1 MDWHLGAAASCLPN
15 QTAEARRAPS
25 QLERYEKYLHSVDVD
40 LKVEHRALHD
50 TEHRGR
56 EAHIA
61 VVTAYCQDKQ
71 VIRVSHESDDMY
83 ASIDLLADQLA
94 RKLRKYKERRTQRQH
109 ARVATAEVFHDVS
122 WRS

>member
-1 MDWHLGAAASCLPN
+1 
-15 QTAEARRAPS
+15 
-25 QLERYEKYLHSVDVD
+25 LEKYEKYLNSVHVS

-50 TEHRGR
+50 IEHRGR

-83 ASIDLLADQLA
+83 ASVDLLADQLA
-94 RKLRKYKERRTQRQH
+94 RKLRKYKERRTKRQH
-109 ARVATAEVFHDVS
+109 ARIPTAEVVADVRAS
-122 WRS
+122 MPC